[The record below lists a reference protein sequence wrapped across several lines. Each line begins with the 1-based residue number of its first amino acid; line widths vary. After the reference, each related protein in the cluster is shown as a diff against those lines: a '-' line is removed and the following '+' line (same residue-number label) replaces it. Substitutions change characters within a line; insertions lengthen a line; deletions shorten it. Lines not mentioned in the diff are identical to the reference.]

1 MRQVADA
8 PAGQRVPGRLADEPT
23 GRDLAAVERE
33 VLGWWARA
41 GVPDRSLARTAD
53 GPPWLCYENPPA
65 ASGMPGM
72 HHLPGLAIRDMYQR
86 LKVMQGFHVP
96 RRRGWNC
103 HGLQVEV
110 PVENELGLSGRAD
123 IEAYGPERFAAR
135 CRESALR
142 HADAMSAL
150 STRMGYW
157 AGNDAACRTMD
168 AGFVESVWWSLRR
181 IFDAGMLARA
191 DQVGPYC
198 PRCQTPLSA
207 HDIGRPD
214 ARGPVHGTAVIARFR
229 LASLPEGASPRLRGA
244 DLLALAAA
252 PWTLAANA
260 AIAVHPHQTYA
271 LARRAGQDDQVIVA
285 ESQLGE
291 VLGEDWRIAARVTGS
306 ELAGAT
312 YHPLL
317 DDGAPAGPRPV
328 IEGYFAAAR
337 GGTGLTHV
345 APAYDEQGRAAC
357 LARGLGI
364 PDPIGPD
371 GRFDPGLPLIGG
383 VFFADADQILVGTLS
398 DRGVL
403 FAASTREHD
412 YPRCLRCGAP
422 LLFRAQSAWHIR
434 TTAIMDR
441 PLAGNQRIRREPGDG
456 SQQPGSRPDRAWL
469 GAEADWMLS
478 RTRYWGTP
486 LPLWGCSR
494 GHVTCVGS
502 LAELSELAGRDLTGL
517 DPHRPGIDAVTI
529 ICPHCGAEGR
539 RVPEVVDAWYD
550 AGWLPFAQHGTVGAA
565 AATGADARGDLR
577 AQLVAE
583 SADQAAEWLR
593 ALMTVG
599 GLVHRKPAFGTA
611 LRLGTVLD
619 DSGRPMSRS
628 LGNVVEPLP
637 LIERYGADAA
647 RWYFAAAAPP
657 DAARQVPDAALE
669 EIVTTVLLGYWNSA
683 AFLIRCADEEPG
695 QGGHGKP
702 GERDVPPPAARPLL
716 DRWILSELHSLVRD
730 VTTDL
735 GAFGSAAACARI
747 ADFIDALSS
756 RYLDRCRHRFLQ
768 DRSAREYLAAFA
780 TLHEC
785 IEVLTRVMAPITPF
799 LTDHVWS
806 LICSR
811 QPEAPDSVHLA
822 RWPVPAP
829 ALIDDHLAG
838 QVDRLAAP
846 G

>member
-41 GVPDRSLARTAD
+41 GVPDRSLARTAA

-142 HADAMSAL
+142 HDEGMSAL
-150 STRMGYW
+150 STRMGNW

-181 IFDAGMLARA
+181 IFDAGLLARA

-285 ESQLGE
+285 ESQL
-291 VLGEDWRIAARVTGS
+291 
-306 ELAGAT
+306 
-312 YHPLL
+312 
-317 DDGAPAGPRPV
+317 
-328 IEGYFAAAR
+328 
-337 GGTGLTHV
+337 
-345 APAYDEQGRAAC
+345 
-357 LARGLGI
+357 
-364 PDPIGPD
+364 
-371 GRFDPGLPLIGG
+371 GG

-550 AGWLPFAQHGTVGAA
+550 AGWLPFAQHGTAGAA

-768 DRSAREYLAAFA
+768 DRSACEYLAAFA